1 MNSALYV
8 LDASALLAALNDE
21 PGAQSVQAV
30 LDEAR
35 ISAVNLSEV
44 VAKLQDRGVPDA
56 EIDEILID
64 LDLTVTPFDAEQA
77 VRAGKL
83 RTTTRRQG
91 LSLGDRACLALAA
104 STGGTAL
111 TTDKAWTNLKLDV
124 RVEQAR

>member
-1 MNSALYV
+1 VNSASYV
-8 LDASALLAALNDE
+8 LDASAVLAVLNDE
-21 PGAQSVQAV
+21 PGARSVQAV

-44 VAKLQDRGVPDA
+44 VSRLQDRGVPDA
-56 EIDEILID
+56 AIDQILID
-64 LDLTVTPFDAEQA
+64 LDLTVAPFDADQA

-83 RTTTRRQG
+83 RKSTRGVG

-111 TTDKAWTNLKLDV
+111 TTDKAWASLKLDV

>member
-1 MNSALYV
+1 MSSAGYV
-8 LDASALLAALNDE
+8 LDASALLAALNEE
-21 PGAQSVQAV
+21 PGAQSIQAV
-30 LDEAR
+30 LEEAQ

-64 LDLTVTPFDAEQA
+64 LDLRVAPFDADQA

-83 RTTTRRQG
+83 RAMTRSQG

-104 STGGTAL
+104 STGATAL
-111 TTDKAWTNLKLDV
+111 TTDKAWTKLKLDV
-124 RVEQAR
+124 RIEQVR

>member
-1 MNSALYV
+1 MQAGLRIDVDTYRGTREGV
-8 LDASALLAALNDE
+8 PQLLEL
-21 PGAQSVQAV
+21 
-30 LDEAR
+30 LDEAQ

-64 LDLTVTPFDAEQA
+64 LDLRGAPFDTDQA

-83 RTTTRRQG
+83 RAMTRGQG

-104 STGGTAL
+104 STGATAL
-111 TTDKAWTNLKLDV
+111 TTVGTLAS
-124 RVEQAR
+124 

>member
-1 MNSALYV
+1 MSSAGYV
-8 LDASALLAALNDE
+8 LDASALLAALNEE
-21 PGAQSVQAV
+21 PGAQSIQAV
-30 LDEAR
+30 LDEAQ

-64 LDLTVTPFDAEQA
+64 LDLRVAPFDADQA

-83 RTTTRRQG
+83 RAMTRSQG

-104 STGGTAL
+104 STGATAL
-111 TTDKAWTNLKLDV
+111 TTDKAWTNLTLDV
-124 RVEQAR
+124 RIEQAR